1 MLVAAAARK
10 AVVLYLAP
18 LLVPVAAAVVQ
29 QILRQPMAV
38 PAALVVAQ
46 QAQEPAGREIRLQQL
61 HRKEMLAVIVLAE
74 HLHILV
80 QEAAAELRLRG
91 LLEQDR
97 VGGMAA
103 LAQHQRS
110 AAHQLLMLVEV
121 AGHLLHRAR

>member
-1 MLVAAAARK
+1 
-10 AVVLYLAP
+10 
-18 LLVPVAAAVVQ
+18 
-29 QILRQPMAV
+29 MAV

-61 HRKEMLAVIVLAE
+61 HRKETLAVIVLAE
-74 HLHILV
+74 HLHILE
-80 QEAAAELRLRG
+80 QAAAAELRLRG

-97 VGGMAA
+97 GAAMAA

-121 AGHLLHRAR
+121 AGHLLRPAR